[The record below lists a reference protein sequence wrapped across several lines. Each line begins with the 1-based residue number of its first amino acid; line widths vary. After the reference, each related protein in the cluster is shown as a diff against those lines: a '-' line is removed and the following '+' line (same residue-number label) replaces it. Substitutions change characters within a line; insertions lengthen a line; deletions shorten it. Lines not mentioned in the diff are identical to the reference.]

1 MNTYQ
6 LQDLDGESCGLIKT
20 DLNKD
25 TLTKEW
31 GTYYSGEDILNL
43 ETTEI
48 EDFVEKMTTKYPDNY
63 FERFF
68 LDGIITA

>member
-1 MNTYQ
+1 MKTYQ

-20 DLNKD
+20 DLNED

-31 GTYYSGEDILNL
+31 GVYYESEEILNL

-48 EDFVEKMTTKYPDNY
+48 EDFVEKMTEKYPDNY

-68 LDGIITA
+68 IDGIITA